1 VQLRKNR
8 KVELLRSVPL
18 FSECSKRELA
28 DVADIADE
36 LSIPAGTALMREGQ
50 RGREFVVVVEGTVK
64 VTVKGRKV
72 AELGDGDFVGEI
84 ALVADIPRTATVVA
98 ATALRVLVISDR
110 AFQRLL
116 RQQPGLAVKVM
127 RSLGARLAR
136 LSAE

>member
-8 KVELLRSVPL
+8 KIELLRSVPL